1 MKVRRSAPGKI
12 FLCGEY
18 MATEGGKA
26 TLLSANR
33 SVEVLIERNHTND
46 NRLYTSA
53 LKKDFIFRIN
63 DRSEIEWIGDNPK
76 KYGAIFDIALKVLKV
91 KPSNESFSIL
101 SSGFF
106 QKDRKIGIGSS
117 SAIAV
122 AITRSINKYYSL
134 NLDEKEELYSSIE
147 IHRAFQKYKGSG
159 LDVVTSY
166 IGAPII
172 ECSRSEVETYEWK
185 ELRMPEG
192 IHIGFIKGNDS
203 ANTREMLTRFEIGK
217 RDKAEFF
224 KEISREMKESLNE
237 LSDAFEE
244 GCQLDILKNLKRYST
259 LMIEMDNTLNIGIYT
274 QADKE
279 ASLLAEEQGILYK
292 PSGAGGGDLG
302 LIISD
307 EKASFDQY
315 LENLMIG
322 TMRPIELIKK

>member
-1 MKVRRSAPGKI
+1 MKVKSAAPGKI

-33 SVEVLIERNHTND
+33 SVEVSIERNYTHD

-63 DRSEIEWIGDNPK
+63 DRSEIEWIGDNPNK
-76 KYGAIFDIALKVLKV
+76 FGAIFEIALKILKV
-91 KPSNESFSIL
+91 KPSNEKFSIL
-101 SSGFF
+101 SDEFF
-106 QKDRKIGIGSS
+106 QKDTKIGIGSS

-134 NLDEKEELYSSIE
+134 NLDAKEELYNSIE
-147 IHRAFQKYKGSG
+147 LHRAFQKYKGSG

-172 ECSRSEVETYEWK
+172 ECSRRKDETYEWK
-185 ELRMPEG
+185 QLRIPEG

-203 ANTREMLTRFEIGK
+203 ANTREMLTRFETRK
-217 RDKAEFF
+217 LDKAEFF
-224 KEISREMKESLNE
+224 KEISREMKESLKE
-237 LSDAFEE
+237 LSDAFGQ
-244 GCQLDILKNLKRYST
+244 GCRLDILKSLKRYSA

-307 EKASFDQY
+307 EKATLDQY
-315 LENLMIG
+315 LESLTLG
-322 TMRPIELIKK
+322 PMRPIELIDK